1 MKTSTSD
8 RLPLL
13 VFIGTATTDTIA
25 LVEDYPGPDSRTV
38 AEDLVIA
45 GGGPAAT
52 AAVAAARTGA
62 RTAFIGTVGTDS
74 DGERIVADLEAE
86 SVDVSAVTRSTSHP
100 SGASIVVV
108 ARTGSSRSII
118 TRPGPPL
125 DLTRNAAAHTLMS
138 EAAWIHADHMGWPA
152 LEGLKDTEGSFRLSV
167 DGGNPIPGFSLNGV
181 DLYVPTIEQ
190 LARTFR
196 EKRSSDPE
204 VLLHSARNAGARTV
218 VATGGS
224 HGSWGLGPDGTMVH
238 VPAFASS
245 IRSTL
250 GAGDVFHGVLLASL
264 AAGHRLSD
272 AMQDANEAAA
282 KSCEALDGRSGIPRR
297 THPAVLLPG
306 TASGQPGGIRAG

>member
-1 MKTSTSD
+1 MKTPTSD
-8 RLPLL
+8 GLPLL
-13 VFIGTATTDTIA
+13 VFIGTATTDTVA
-25 LVEDYPGPDSRTV
+25 LVEDYPEQDSRTV

-86 SVDVSAVTRSTSHP
+86 GIDVSAVTRSTSHP

-125 DLTRNAAAHTLMS
+125 DLTRDAAHALMS
-138 EAAWIHADHMGWPA
+138 KAAWIHADHMGWPA
-152 LEGLKDTEGSFRLSV
+152 LAGRKDIERSFRLSV
-167 DGGNPIPGFSLNGV
+167 DGGNPIPGFTPDGV

-190 LARTFR
+190 LAKTFR
-196 EKRSSDPE
+196 EKPSSDPD
-204 VLLHSARNAGARTV
+204 VLLRSARNAGARTV
-218 VATGGS
+218 VATGGR
-224 HGSWGLGPDGTMVH
+224 HGSWGLGPDGAMVH

-264 AAGHRLSD
+264 AAGHSLPE
-272 AMQDANEAAA
+272 AMQDASEAAA

-297 THPAVLLPG
+297 THPPVFQSEP
-306 TASGQPGGIRAG
+306 ASGQPGASRAG

>member
-1 MKTSTSD
+1 MKTPTSD
-8 RLPLL
+8 GLPLL
-13 VFIGTATTDTIA
+13 VFIGTATMDTIA
-25 LVEDYPGPDSRTV
+25 LVDEYPGPDSRTV

-62 RTAFIGTVGTDS
+62 RTAFIGTVGTDD

-86 SVDVSAVTRSTSHP
+86 GVDVSAVTRSGTRL

-108 ARTGSSRSII
+108 ARSGSSRSII

-125 DLTRNAAAHTLMS
+125 DLTRNAAAQTLMS
-138 EAAWIHADHMGWPA
+138 EAAWIHTDHMGWPA
-152 LEGLKDTEGSFRLSV
+152 LAGRKDTERSFRLSV

-196 EKRSSDPE
+196 EKRSSDPDT
-204 VLLHSARNAGARTV
+204 LLHSARDAGARTV
-218 VATGGS
+218 VATGGR
-224 HGSWGLGPDGTMVH
+224 HGSWGLGPGGAMVH

-264 AAGHRLSD
+264 AAGHSLPEAMRD
-272 AMQDANEAAA
+272 AGEAAA
-282 KSCEALDGRSGIPRR
+282 KSCEALDGRSGIPRSA
-297 THPAVLLPG
+297 HPPVVQSG
-306 TASGQPGGIRAG
+306 QASGQTGGSRAG

>member
-1 MKTSTSD
+1 MNTASSEG
-8 RLPLL
+8 LPLL

-25 LVEDYPGPDSRTV
+25 LVEKYPEPDSRTV
-38 AEDLVIA
+38 AEDLVTA

-86 SVDVSAVTRSTSHP
+86 GIDVSAVTRSTSHP

-108 ARTGSSRSII
+108 ARTGSTRSII
-118 TRPGPPL
+118 TRPGPSL
-125 DLTRNAAAHTLMS
+125 DLTGNAAAHALMS
-138 EAAWIHADHMGWPA
+138 KAAWIHADHMGWPA
-152 LEGLKDTEGSFRLSV
+152 LAGRKDIEGSCRLSV
-167 DGGNPIPGFSLNGV
+167 DGGNPIPGFTPDGV

-190 LARTFR
+190 LAKTFR
-196 EKRSSDPE
+196 EKHSSDPD
-204 VLLHSARNAGARTV
+204 VLLRSARNAGARTV
-218 VATGGS
+218 VATGGR
-224 HGSWGLGPDGTMVH
+224 HGSWGLGPGGAMVH

-264 AAGHRLSD
+264 AAGHSLPE
-272 AMQDANEAAA
+272 AMQDASEAAA
-282 KSCEALDGRSGIPRR
+282 KSCEALEGRSGIPRS
-297 THPAVLLPG
+297 THPPVFQPG
-306 TASGQPGGIRAG
+306 PASGQPGGSRAG